1 MTKAPYIL
9 AIALALS
16 ACRSNELPSGGIAAL
31 DGYWE
36 GEASVSLGLSSC
48 PRLTPVSMTV
58 RNGDIEGI
66 VRNPNNHAAISA
78 HFYGF
83 VDTDGSM
90 TTSARTMAEDIA
102 IRGRF
107 ETPTRFMGETK
118 GRDCTTRLR
127 LDKKRPL

>member
-1 MTKAPYIL
+1 MTKAPYIVAL
-9 AIALALS
+9 VLALS
-16 ACRSNELPSGGIAAL
+16 ACRTNELPQGGVAAL
-31 DGYWE
+31 DGFWE
-36 GEASVSLGLSSC
+36 GEASVSLGLSNC

-66 VRNPNNHAAISA
+66 VRNPNNHATIAA

-83 VDTDGSM
+83 VDTDGTM
-90 TTSARTMAEDIA
+90 TTSARMMAEDIA

-127 LDKKRPL
+127 LDKKRGL